1 MALQSEITMRLDK
14 NILDPKE
21 IILRMPKVG
30 QILYRTPTTYIHSED
45 KLKPQL
51 CHVTYVNKEHL
62 WYEVEFEI
70 EGKRHKESYKLP
82 FSVDSSRES
91 VYGGLF
97 V

>member
-1 MALQSEITMRLDK
+1 MALKSETATRLDK
-14 NILDPKE
+14 NSIDPKE

-30 QILYRTPTTYIHSED
+30 QRLYRTLTTYIHSED

-70 EGKRHKESYKLP
+70 EGKHYKESYKLP

-91 VYGGLF
+91 IYGELF